1 MSYRSPEIIT
11 DRSGEIIAQGFAS
24 FGQSIAGG
32 LEKYASNQE
41 RLRKEREAETA
52 RMQKM
57 KTELELESNS
67 RAANFKAN
75 IPKTTFN
82 ERLNPIIDE
91 RLKAAA
97 DAKIALYQESD
108 PAARAELLKTI
119 SNVDNF
125 LLSTGEFVKQIQ
137 EEGSAWSEMKVTD
150 INTTFGINGAD
161 DESIKN
167 NQGLLG
173 FISGQSDADYNLAY
187 DPKNNSITLDAK
199 GKVGESQWAV
209 NGFNSVDYLGSG
221 GELLYS
227 IPQIKEE
234 VINSSTKLITDDK
247 GKLLPGISKDMEFKR
262 ISANVKDATGKIIGK
277 KLVEGSIEEI
287 NYSAINKLIDKEV
300 KAGVAG
306 FQTLPPMQQNA
317 VFKNQLNGDQANIN
331 EFIKAFP
338 TADAQNA
345 ELQRLFTK
353 IASEGINE
361 QFDSYGEGDKKV
373 YYVATSPLKEV
384 KAPPPK
390 DLTATDK
397 KTAALEKTAS
407 NYYDQFIANP
417 VDFLGTKANFSEVLN
432 YDGNIIQLNLS
443 KPGEDP
449 DFKAFDP
456 TEPQGRELL
465 FDYWIDNSRLGQGLK
480 DKLKEINSKNKG
492 NIIPKADEYYGQQ

>member
-11 DRSGEIIAQGFAS
+11 DRSGEIISQGFAS

-41 RLRKEREAETA
+41 RLRKERDAETA

-57 KTELELESNS
+57 KTDLELESNS

-75 IPKTTFN
+75 VPKTTFN

-91 RLKAAA
+91 RLKKAA

-108 PAARAELLKTI
+108 PAVRAELLKTI
-119 SNVDNF
+119 SDTDNF
-125 LLSTGEFVKQIQ
+125 LLSTGEFLKQIQ
-137 EEGSAWSEMKVTD
+137 EEGSAFSEMKVTD
-150 INTTFGINGAD
+150 INTTFGINGSD

-173 FISGQSDADYNLAY
+173 FISGQTNADYNLAY
-187 DPKNNSITLDAK
+187 DPKTNSITLDAS
-199 GKVGESQWAV
+199 GKIGDNQWSV
-209 NGFNSVDYLGSG
+209 KGFNSIDYLGSG
-221 GELLYS
+221 GELLYP

-234 VINSSTKLITDDK
+234 IINSSTKLITDDK
-247 GKLLPGISKDMEFKR
+247 GKLLPGIAKDTEFKR
-262 ISANVKDATGKIIGK
+262 ISANIKDGTGKIIGRK
-277 KLVEGSIEEI
+277 VVEGQIEEI
-287 NYSAINKLIDKEV
+287 NSDAINKLIDKEV

-306 FQTLPPMQQNA
+306 FQTLPALQQNA
-317 VFKNQLNGDQANIN
+317 VFKNQLNGEQSNIN
-331 EFIKAFP
+331 EFIKTFP
-338 TADAQNA
+338 TAEAQNA
-345 ELQRLFTK
+345 ELQRLFTQVAK
-353 IASEGINE
+353 DGINE
-361 QFDSYGEGDKKV
+361 QFDSYGVGDKKT
-373 YYVATSPLKEV
+373 YYIATSPLKEV
-384 KAPPPK
+384 KSPPPK
-390 DLTATDK
+390 DITATDK
-397 KTAALEKTAS
+397 KAAEQEKTAS
-407 NYYDQFIANP
+407 NYYNEFIANP
-417 VDFLGTKANFSEVLN
+417 VDFLGTKAGFSEVLN

-456 TEPQGRELL
+456 TEPQGRQLL

-492 NIIPKADEYYGQQ
+492 NIIPKEDEYYGQ

>member
-11 DRSGEIIAQGFAS
+11 DRSGEIISQGFAS
-24 FGQSIAGG
+24 FGQSIASG

-41 RLRKEREAETA
+41 RLRKERDAETA

-57 KTELELESNS
+57 KTELELEANS

-91 RLKAAA
+91 RLKEAA

-150 INTTFGINGAD
+150 INTTFGINGSD

-167 NQGLLG
+167 NQGFLG

-187 DPKNNSITLDAK
+187 DPKTNSITLDAK

-234 VINSSTKLITDDK
+234 IINSSTKLITDDK

-317 VFKNQLNGDQANIN
+317 IFKNQLNGDQANIN

-353 IASEGINE
+353 VASEGINE

-373 YYVATSPLKEV
+373 YYVATRKE
-384 KAPPPK
+384 
-390 DLTATDK
+390 
-397 KTAALEKTAS
+397 AAQGGF
-407 NYYDQFIANP
+407 DDDFI
-417 VDFLGTKANFSEVLN
+417 
-432 YDGNIIQLNLS
+432 Y
-443 KPGEDP
+443 
-449 DFKAFDP
+449 
-456 TEPQGRELL
+456 
-465 FDYWIDNSRLGQGLK
+465 
-480 DKLKEINSKNKG
+480 KEINVPIASRKIAFEKVDDTRSFEPFETWLSNTG
-492 NIIPKADEYYGQQ
+492 RTAY